1 LNVKEVFIFGDKYRL
16 KTDEDEVIVN
26 EIADYLNNK
35 MREIEKHSNVLTTS
49 KIAVLAAFNIAAECV
64 KLRNELDISNKIVTD
79 LNKKIEE
86 AIQG

>member
-1 LNVKEVFIFGDKYRL
+1 LDIKEVYIFGDKYRL

-26 EIADYLNNK
+26 EIAKFLNNK

-64 KLRNELDISNKIVTD
+64 KLRNELDISSKLVSELNRKIDV
-79 LNKKIEE
+79 
-86 AIQG
+86 IQG